1 MSSIYISGRITG
13 DGNYFRK
20 FADAETALR
29 ARGWRVLNPA
39 KLDPGMDIRRIMG
52 IDLAQVLGAD
62 AVFALPDWHD
72 SEGAEIEVRVAL
84 RCKIPVYAEIEAV
97 PDLYDQES

>member
-1 MSSIYISGRITG
+1 MSSIYISGRISG
-13 DGNYFRK
+13 DKEYFQK
-20 FADAETALR
+20 FADAEAMLR
-29 ARGWRVLNPA
+29 ALGWRVLNPA

-62 AVFALPDWHD
+62 AVYALPDWHN

-84 RCKIPVYAEIEAV
+84 RCGIPVYAEMEAV
-97 PDLYDQES
+97 PDLFDRES

>member
-1 MSSIYISGRITG
+1 MSSIYISGRISG
-13 DGNYFRK
+13 DKEYFRK
-20 FADAETALR
+20 FADAEAQLR
-29 ARGWRVLNPA
+29 TLGWRVLNPA

-62 AVFALPDWHD
+62 AVYALPDWHN

-84 RCKIPVYAEIEAV
+84 RCGIPVYAEMEAV
-97 PDLYDQES
+97 PDLFDRES